1 MLGAGLLLA
10 WLHLP
15 LGWLLVIWGAWQL
28 RGRAPALDWAIVA
41 ACLGIVAAV
50 GGADPIG
57 PWDVVAAH
65 GVFIVADVAV
75 CTGVLQLFTPYSEY
89 GVAASRLRVVLPAAS
104 LMTVLVWWPTQG
116 ELNGSG
122 TWGIVMLVTNVA
134 FILVSLFLLR
144 LLYLVGAEP
153 QARRR
158 LPSSPLIAEY

>member
-1 MLGAGLLLA
+1 MLGAGLLMA

-50 GGADPIG
+50 GGGDPVG

-75 CTGVLQLFTPYSEY
+75 CTGVLQLFSPYSEF
-89 GVAASRLRVVLPAAS
+89 GSTASRLRLVLPAAS
-104 LMTVLVWWPTQG
+104 LMTVLVWWPTHG

-122 TWGIVMLVTNVA
+122 TWGIVMLVTNVT

-144 LLYLVGAEP
+144 LLYVAGAEP
-153 QARRR
+153 QAQRRF
-158 LPSSPLIAEY
+158 PSSPLTAE